1 MVTRGVNPNPN
12 QVEISTLDDET
23 YLTGHMSWPHGP
35 VCAKHATLAGGARAA
50 SISETPVSG
59 YCSETVLTCR
69 SRDHKC
75 THCKTGYSG
84 SWHARR
90 FNITSLDECA
100 RMCTGC
106 QNCAFVS
113 YLPSA
118 QPASCEWFS
127 ECEAPLYPMAGALSR
142 AVPRRQQ
149 DE

>member
-1 MVTRGVNPNPN
+1 M
-12 QVEISTLDDET
+12 EISTLDDET

-35 VCAKHATLAGGARAA
+35 VCAKHAKLAGGARAA
-50 SISETPVSG
+50 SITETPVSG
-59 YCSETVLTCR
+59 YCSDTVLTCR
-69 SRDHKC
+69 SRDKC
-75 THCKTGYSG
+75 MHCKTGYSG

-118 QPASCEWFS
+118 ASCEWFS
-127 ECEAPLYPMAGALSR
+127 ECESPLYPMAGALSR